1 MEISTIWT
9 SVGNSTSFKTVNR
22 HNNGFLFH
30 HFRTK
35 FHSFLGISSAK
46 RPRNP
51 AKDHLPRPKL
61 CGQQPI
67 ICLSAIC
74 EQPQREMET
83 RLDYRERSRRVTS
96 WSHNSSLLGLG
107 LSLSVLWPGCSGL
120 LPNLFSSSLSFASL
134 LYSRSLPCSFTS
146 TSYMYS
152 TNRTY
157 DRSVP
162 FKGFLSHDLRVHQ
175 TSM

>member
-1 MEISTIWT
+1 MEIRLPSKLLIDITTGFCSIILEQNFIVSKA
-9 SVGNSTSFKTVNR
+9 SVLP
-22 HNNGFLFH
+22 NG
-30 HFRTK
+30 RE
-35 FHSFLGISSAK
+35 
-46 RPRNP
+46 NP

-61 CGQQPI
+61 CGQLPI
-67 ICLSAIC
+67 ICLSAIS

>member
-1 MEISTIWT
+1 MIF
-9 SVGNSTSFKTVNR
+9 GP
-22 HNNGFLFH
+22 GFQ
-30 HFRTK
+30 
-35 FHSFLGISSAK
+35 GISSAK
-46 RPRNP
+46 RPRKPRERPFASPQAVRP
-51 AKDHLPRPKL
+51 AADHLPVCNL
-61 CGQQPI
+61 
-67 ICLSAIC
+67 C